1 MEIERCSVS
10 GSGLLDS
17 RVTTGGRQAR
27 CSKKALTHMSQGL
40 LTFRYLRTTPLNVI
54 LNRTY
59 DSIYTLWLKR
69 GLLENDAFTLM
80 NYATRLLLIQ
90 QQLRL

>member
-1 MEIERCSVS
+1 
-10 GSGLLDS
+10 
-17 RVTTGGRQAR
+17 
-27 CSKKALTHMSQGL
+27 MSQGL

-59 DSIYTLWLKR
+59 DSIYTWWLKR
-69 GLLENDAFTLM
+69 GLFENGAFTLM
-80 NYATRLLLIQ
+80 NYAMRLLLIQ

>member
-1 MEIERCSVS
+1 
-10 GSGLLDS
+10 
-17 RVTTGGRQAR
+17 
-27 CSKKALTHMSQGL
+27 MSQGL
-40 LTFRYLRTTPLNVI
+40 LTFRYLGTTPLTVI